1 MGRIAVVVALNL
13 VAAAAYGF
21 VAAQMGFFS
30 HMSET
35 LFSSPDSLGYRDVG
49 NWLFGAI
56 PNPVESLHRPFLY
69 PLLLGAASRIGGD
82 AAIWTLNLL
91 LWLGTVNVTA
101 VATWRMTGRPLLGAI
116 VFLLLATNVSLI
128 VLSFQALTELTVAF
142 LESIWI
148 LGLALSTLPP
158 SRPRDFAMLLLP
170 ISLLTVVKPAYQIE
184 LVIGLVLLAIVIWRL
199 HGNRASAAVVV
210 AACCIPIAFQ
220 LGLNATANH
229 VFSLSSTGDAE
240 VRGYYVSQVYASIN
254 GLPDDLVAA
263 RQVVYGW
270 SNSQVA
276 SFLVDHRGPAIRII
290 VSNLHSNLASGSN
303 FIDPGKTP
311 LLAAAVRDTNRAFL
325 RVHLIFVPIVAFAIW
340 RRRDVSLVLL
350 YGFALVVILVPSLIV
365 DQGDRYIE
373 MALPIWAAAYALAV
387 SELLPLIS
395 RAVARWR
402 GKSPPSVPFSHT

>member
-1 MGRIAVVVALNL
+1 MRRIAVVVALNL
-13 VAAAAYGF
+13 VAAAMYGL

-30 HMSET
+30 HMSDT

-69 PLLLGAASRIGGD
+69 PLLLGAALRIGGD
-82 AAIWTLNLL
+82 PTIWILNLL

-101 VATWRMTGRPLLGAI
+101 AAIWRMTGRPLLGAI
-116 VFLLLATNVSLI
+116 VFLVLATNVSLI

-148 LGLALSTLPP
+148 LGLALSALPP
-158 SRPRDFAMLLLP
+158 SRPRDIAVLLLP

-184 LVIGLVLLAIVIWRL
+184 LLVALLLLAIIIRRL
-199 HGNRASAAVVV
+199 PRGRALAAAVV

-220 LGLNATANH
+220 LGLNAAANH
-229 VFSLSSTGDAE
+229 VVSLSSTGDAE

-254 GLPDDLVAA
+254 GLPDDLVEA
-263 RQVVYGW
+263 RKVVYGW
-270 SNSQVA
+270 SNGQVV
-276 SFLVDHRGPAIRII
+276 SFLVDHPRPAIGTL
-290 VSNLHSNLASGSN
+290 VSNLHSNLTSSSN

-311 LLAAAVRDTNRAFL
+311 LLAAAVRDTNRASL
-325 RVHLIFVPIVAFAIW
+325 RLHLIFLPVVALAIW
-340 RRRDVSLVLL
+340 LRRDVRLVLL
-350 YGFALVVILVPSLIV
+350 YAFALVLILVPSLIF

-373 MALPIWAAAYALAV
+373 MALPLWAAAYALAV
-387 SELLPLIS
+387 SELLPVIFRS
-395 RAVARWR
+395 VARWR
-402 GKSPPSVPFSHT
+402 RKTPQSLPPRHA

>member
-1 MGRIAVVVALNL
+1 MRRIAVVVALNL

-30 HMSET
+30 HMGET

-101 VATWRMTGRPLLGAI
+101 AATWRMTGRPLFGAI

-142 LESIWI
+142 LEAIWI

-158 SRPRDFAMLLLP
+158 SRPRDIAMLLLP

-184 LVIGLVLLAIVIWRL
+184 LLVGLVLLAIVIWRL
-199 HGNRASAAVVV
+199 QRGRAAAAVVV

-229 VFSLSSTGDAE
+229 VFNLSSTGDAE

-263 RQVVYGW
+263 RTVVYGW
-270 SNSQVA
+270 SNSQLV
-276 SFLVDHRGPAIRII
+276 SFLMDHPGPAVGTL

-303 FIDPGKTP
+303 FIDSGKTP

-325 RVHLIFVPIVAFAIW
+325 RVHLIFLPVVAVAIW
-340 RRRDVSLVLL
+340 LRRDVRLVLL
-350 YGFALVVILVPSLIV
+350 YAFAVVVILVPSLIF

-373 MALPIWAAAYALAV
+373 MALPLWAAAYALAV
-387 SELLPLIS
+387 SDLLSLIRS
-395 RAVARWR
+395 ITRRSPTVAT
-402 GKSPPSVPFSHT
+402 SS

>member
-1 MGRIAVVVALNL
+1 MRRVAVVVALNL
-13 VAAAAYGF
+13 FAAAAYGL

-30 HMSET
+30 HMGAT

-49 NWLFGAI
+49 DWLFRAI
-56 PNPVESLHRPFLY
+56 PSSVESVHRPFLY
-69 PLLLGAASRIGGD
+69 PLLLGAVLRIGGD
-82 AAIWTLNLL
+82 PAIWALNLL
-91 LWLGTVNVTA
+91 LWLGTVNATA
-101 VATWRMTGRPLLGAI
+101 AATWRMTRRPLLGAI
-116 VFLLLATNVSLI
+116 VFIVLATNVSLI

-148 LGLALSTLPP
+148 LGLALTALPP
-158 SRPRDFAMLLLP
+158 SRPRDIAMLLLP
-170 ISLLTVVKPAYQIE
+170 ITLLTVVKPAYQIE
-184 LVIGLVLLAIVIWRL
+184 LLVALVLLAILIWRL
-199 HGNRASAAVVV
+199 PRGRIAAVGVV

-220 LGLNATANH
+220 LGLNH

-263 RQVVYGW
+263 RKVVYDWTNGQVV
-270 SNSQVA
+270 
-276 SFLVDHRGPAIRII
+276 SFLVDHRGPAVRTL

-325 RVHLIFVPIVAFAIW
+325 RLHLLFLPIVALAIW
-340 RRRDVSLVLL
+340 RRRDVRLLLL
-350 YGFALVVILVPSLIV
+350 YAFALVLILVPSLIV

-373 MALPIWAAAYALAV
+373 MALPLWAAAYALAV
-387 SELLPLIS
+387 SDLAPDIFRLIGRLRRKAPPLGQI
-395 RAVARWR
+395 RA
-402 GKSPPSVPFSHT
+402 

>member
-1 MGRIAVVVALNL
+1 MRRIAVVVALNL
-13 VAAAAYGF
+13 VALGTYGL

-49 NWLFGAI
+49 DWLFRAI
-56 PNPVESLHRPFLY
+56 PNSVESVHRPFLY

-101 VATWRMTGRPLLGAI
+101 AATWRLTGRPLFGAI

-148 LGLALSTLPP
+148 FGLALSALPP
-158 SRPRDFAMLLLP
+158 SKPRDIAMLLLP

-184 LVIGLVLLAIVIWRL
+184 LLVALLLLVIVIWRL
-199 HGNRASAAVVV
+199 PRGRAAAATVVG
-210 AACCIPIAFQ
+210 ACCIPIVFQ

-270 SNSQVA
+270 SNGQVV
-276 SFLVDHRGPAIRII
+276 SFLVDHRGPAARTLL
-290 VSNLHSNLASGSN
+290 SNLHSNLTSSSN

-311 LLAAAVRDTNRAFL
+311 LLAAAVLDTNRAFL
-325 RVHLIFVPIVAFAIW
+325 RLHLLFLPIVALAIW
-340 RRRDVSLVLL
+340 RRRDVRLVLL
-350 YGFALVVILVPSLIV
+350 YAFALVLILVPSLIF

-373 MALPIWAAAYALAV
+373 MALPLWAAAYALAV
-387 SELLPLIS
+387 SDLLPVIFRS
-395 RAVARWR
+395 VTHWR
-402 GKSPPSVPFSHT
+402 RKAPQSLPPSHA

>member
-1 MGRIAVVVALNL
+1 MRRVAVVVALNM
-13 VAAAAYGF
+13 VAAAAYGL
-21 VAAQMGFFS
+21 VAAQMGFFT
-30 HMSET
+30 HMGET

-49 NWLFGAI
+49 NWLFQAL

-69 PLLLGAASRIGGD
+69 PVLLGAASRIGGD
-82 AAIWTLNLL
+82 AAIWALNLL
-91 LWLGTVNVTA
+91 LWLGTVNVTSA
-101 VATWRMTGRPLLGAI
+101 AAWRMTRRPLLGAI
-116 VFLLLATNVSLI
+116 VFLVLATNVSLI

-148 LGLALSTLPP
+148 LGLALSALPP
-158 SRPRDFAMLLLP
+158 SRPREIAMLLLP

-184 LVIGLVLLAIVIWRL
+184 LLVALVLLAILIWRL
-199 HGNRASAAVVV
+199 PRGRRSAAAVV

-263 RQVVYGW
+263 RRVVYRWSNGQVV
-270 SNSQVA
+270 
-276 SFLVDHRGPAIRII
+276 SFLVDHRGLAIRTL

-325 RVHLIFVPIVAFAIW
+325 RLHLLFLPIVALALW
-340 RRRDVSLVLL
+340 RRRDVRLLLL
-350 YGFALVVILVPSLIV
+350 YAFALVLILVPSLIV

-373 MALPIWAAAYALAV
+373 MALPLWAAAYALAV
-387 SELLPLIS
+387 SDLLPDVFRI
-395 RAVARWR
+395 VAHLRR
-402 GKSPPSVPFSHT
+402 NAPQSN